1 MRHVTQ
7 KFYRGR
13 LAGHGGTG
21 LGLAIAARI
30 VDDHRGTLKIDS
42 QPGVGTTMRIAIP
55 AAPVQPA
62 STPQP
67 AAVED
72 PS

>member
-1 MRHVTQ
+1 VTR

-30 VDDHRGTLKIDS
+30 VDDHRGTLTVDS
-42 QPGVGTTMRIAIP
+42 ESGVGTTMRISIP
-55 AAPVQPA
+55 TAPA
-62 STPQP
+62 SALSTRQP
-67 AAVED
+67 DAAKAGV
-72 PS
+72 P

>member
-1 MRHVTQ
+1 VTK

-30 VDDHRGTLKIDS
+30 VDDHHGALTIDS
-42 QPGVGTTMRIAIP
+42 EPGVGTTMRIAIP
-55 AAPVQPA
+55 AAAAQAP
-62 STPQP
+62 STPQRG

-72 PS
+72 RS